1 MSAEPLR
8 VRATVGAPGEVLCAP
23 GATCPRCARGEGCGQ
38 AAWFSRRQPC
48 RLTVLTGAAQP
59 GQEVMLELP
68 ARRLLQAAALVYGL
82 PLAGLLGGAVAGQG
96 AGEAGAALAG
106 VVGLLAGVIAAR
118 RLARRFARRL
128 SPTVIGPAA
137 AAAAEQARRT

>member
-23 GATCPRCARGEGCGQ
+23 GVTCPRCARGEGCGQ

-48 RLTVLTGAAQP
+48 RLSVLTGAAQP

-68 ARRLLQAAALVYGL
+68 SRRLLQAAALVYGL
-82 PLAGLLGGAVAGQG
+82 PLAGLLGGAVVGQG
-96 AGEAGAALAG
+96 AGEAGAVLGG

-118 RLARRFARRL
+118 RLAGHFARQF
-128 SPTVIGPAA
+128 SPTVIVAA
-137 AAAAEQARRT
+137 TEQARST